1 MLKTVLL
8 QKIKPYRRVNKKG
21 FTLMEMLIVVAI
33 IAILIAVAIPV
44 FSAQLHKAR
53 VATDW
58 ANLRSFYADIQTD
71 YMTFLQLSG
80 KLHIKRRL
88 KSCIH
93 CVIITCSAH
102 SPLSIAA
109 KWRISVLMC
118 RLKDFVG
125 CTEQ

>member
-1 MLKTVLL
+1 MQKVFSGTFDRIEYRGAFIMTETATLTWFSGNYGSTMQAFALQKTV
-8 QKIKPYRRVNKKG
+8 
-21 FTLMEMLIVVAI
+21 MELGYGNHI
-33 IAILIAVAIPV
+33 
-44 FSAQLHKAR
+44 
-53 VATDW
+53 
-58 ANLRSFYADIQTD
+58 IQTD